1 MAQQRSRLEETLAA
15 LPTGDIRRGQAVFNS
30 TKTSCRACHT
40 IGYVGGKNGPDL
52 TRIGQIRQP
61 RDLLE
66 SILFPSASFVRSY
79 EPLAIRTL
87 DGQVHSGVV
96 KSDTPAEIV
105 LTVAADKEVRIARD
119 EIEVAQPGK
128 VSIMPAGLDKQ
139 LTSAGVGRPRRVPE
153 ELPLIVKYS

>member
-1 MAQQRSRLEETLAA
+1 
-15 LPTGDIRRGQAVFNS
+15 
-30 TKTSCRACHT
+30 
-40 IGYVGGKNGPDL
+40 L

-79 EPLAIRTL
+79 EPLAIRTV

-96 KSDTPAEIV
+96 KSDTPTEIV
-105 LTVAADKEVRIARD
+105 LSVAADKETRIARA
-119 EIEVAQPGK
+119 EIESALPGK

-139 LTSAGVGRPRRVPE
+139 LTLQ
-153 ELPLIVKYS
+153 ELSDLVEFLKHCR